1 MKPNLQAWDRVARA
15 LFGAILAYAA
25 YAFFENPVARVIV
38 ALGALFMLAEG
49 AVGVCLLQRRLGI
62 RSIAEGMRK
71 DPILILLTIQ
81 LVFAYEWWSSG
92 WEKVTN
98 SSFADGLPRTLA
110 AFASQNP
117 FPWVTDFLTGV
128 AIPNAATFAFLVTW
142 GSLAA
147 GIALF
152 AAAAVYAYSKDAEV
166 KRLMVACSLAALVGG
181 MLLNAT
187 YYLSAGWT
195 GPGTKGVNVVMFW
208 VQAML
213 VYAYG
218 SRLTEGRRSL

>member
-1 MKPNLQAWDRVARA
+1 MKPNIQVWDRMARV
-15 LFGAILAYAA
+15 LFGAVVAYAA
-25 YAFFENPVARVIV
+25 YAFFENPVARVLA
-38 ALGALFMLAEG
+38 ALAALFTLAEG
-49 AVGVCLLQRRLGI
+49 ITGVCYLQRHLGI

-71 DPILILLTIQ
+71 DPILILLTVQ

-98 SSFADGLPRTLA
+98 PLFTGGLPKTLA
-110 AFASQNP
+110 AFASNNP
-117 FPWVTDFLTGV
+117 FPWVEDFLTSV
-128 AIPNAATFAFLVTW
+128 ATPNAAAFAFLVTW

-152 AAAAVYAYSKDAEV
+152 AAAAVYVYLKDAKT
-166 KRLMVACSLAALVGG
+166 KRWMIACSLAALVGG

-187 YYLSAGWT
+187 YFFSAGWT
-195 GPGTKGVNVVMFW
+195 GPGTKAVNVVMFW
-208 VQAML
+208 IQAML

-218 SRLTEGRRSL
+218 SWLSEERR